1 MKSIMFPVD
10 DALAEKLGRAA
21 KRAGWTKARF
31 NRLALS
37 LVSEEFLNAP
47 NEQLGNWL
55 SNMLSNDSDDLT
67 PKPVTASNPVGEV

>member
-10 DALAEKLGRAA
+10 DALAEKLGKAA

-37 LVSEEFLNAP
+37 LLADEFLSAP
-47 NEQLGNWL
+47 NEELGGWL
-55 SNMLSNDSDDLT
+55 GKMLTLDV
-67 PKPVTASNPVGEV
+67 PVNSSPDVF